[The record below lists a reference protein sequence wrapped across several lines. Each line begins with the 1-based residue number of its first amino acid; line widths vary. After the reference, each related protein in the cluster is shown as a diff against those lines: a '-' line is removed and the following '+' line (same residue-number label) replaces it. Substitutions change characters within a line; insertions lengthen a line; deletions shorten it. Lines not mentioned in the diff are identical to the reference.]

1 MKTLLLVLLLGVFT
15 VTSPASAHDI
25 GIAQAELLERPDNRY
40 VLAVR
45 ASPAVTYLF
54 APPVLPDKCRFE
66 GNPRGAQGTRRLRFE
81 FACDE
86 ALTAADTLMLP
97 WRREGTMLSAK
108 WIDGSEAKGFFRR
121 DTAYIPVPLAEL
133 RAGSGSWLDAAKR
146 YISLGIE
153 HILLGLDHLLFV
165 AGLLLLVQGALRLVK
180 TITAFTLAH
189 SITLALATLGV
200 VHVRAAPVEAAI
212 ALSIVFI
219 GVEILHAR
227 QGRYGL
233 AVRYPWVVAFG
244 FGLLHGLGF
253 AGALSAVGLPQKEI
267 PLALLFFNVGVEI
280 GQLMFVLL
288 FLALCW
294 AFRRLEV
301 RWPRWVEA
309 LPGYA
314 IGTAAALWFLQRT
327 TIIFQDLWRG

>member
-1 MKTLLLVLLLGVFT
+1 MLVLLLAVFT
-15 VTSPASAHDI
+15 VPSPASAHDI
-25 GIAQAELLERPDNRY
+25 GIAQAELLERAGNRY
-40 VLAVR
+40 VLAVQ
-45 ASPAVTYLF
+45 AGPATTYLF

-66 GNPRGAQGTRRLRFE
+66 GNPRGGQGTRLLRFE

-86 ALTAADTLMLP
+86 ALTAGDTLLLP
-97 WRREGTMLSAK
+97 WRREGTILSAK
-108 WIDGSEAKGFFRR
+108 WIDGSEAKRFFRR
-121 DTAYIPVPLAEL
+121 DITYISVPLAQL
-133 RAGSGSWLDAAKR
+133 QAGSGSWLDAANR

-153 HILLGLDHLLFV
+153 HILFGLDHLLFV

-200 VHVRAAPVEAAI
+200 VHVRAPPVEAVI

-233 AVRYPWVVAFG
+233 AVRFPWVVAFA

-288 FLALCW
+288 VLALLW
-294 AFRRLEV
+294 AFRRLEF
-301 RWPRWVEA
+301 RWPRWSEP

-327 TIIFQDLWRG
+327 GIIFQDLWRG